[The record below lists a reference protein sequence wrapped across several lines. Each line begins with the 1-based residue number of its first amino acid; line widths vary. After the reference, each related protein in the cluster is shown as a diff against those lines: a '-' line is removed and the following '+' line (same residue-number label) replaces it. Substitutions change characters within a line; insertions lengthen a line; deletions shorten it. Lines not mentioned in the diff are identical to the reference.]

1 MNLHLNGGHW
11 VSDESEAMIG
21 RVVAILR
28 RWGKPRSRPL
38 ELQPM
43 IAYEDDRISEASLVS
58 EMVERYR
65 PGSRAERVTPVR
77 PLDVLADALRNRL
90 AGFRRGRLTV
100 SCSYHV
106 AVTSLLAG
114 IPTML
119 LAENRY
125 YEQKAAG
132 VRDLFGLDPGLVG
145 VEGAEPDAESAVA
158 VLADGPARTALVERI
173 GAGAGR
179 RVKRSDAGRA
189 AGEGRPRRGY
199 RQKPSRQ

>member
-1 MNLHLNGGHW
+1 
-11 VSDESEAMIG
+11 MIA
-21 RVVAILR
+21 RVISILR
-28 RWGKPRSRPL
+28 RLGEASSRPL
-38 ELQPM
+38 ELQPI
-43 IAYEDDRISEASLVS
+43 IAYEDNRISEASLVS
-58 EMVERYR
+58 EVLARHGDDLERS
-65 PGSRAERVTPVR
+65 GVTPAR

-158 VLADGPARTALVERI
+158 VLADGPARTALIERI

-179 RVKRSDAGRA
+179 MVKRSDAGRA
-189 AGEGRPRRGY
+189 AARAALTEAIDGT
-199 RQKPSRQ
+199 PSRQ